1 MLIDETEGY
10 LETVRKFAEETGQ
23 TESLQERLDYLGN
36 YACNSGRQTKCRLY
50 KDFAPM
56 SFYFVMEIK
65 KEEDTPALPCSGR
78 RRYEATDSP
87 EFRRWFNGGLIYF
100 DAGDTG
106 VSGPQ
111 YSVRID
117 SSKSGWSVHT

>member
-10 LETVRKFAEETGQ
+10 LETVRKFAEETNQLKG
-23 TESLQERLDYLGN
+23 LQERLDYLGN
-36 YACNSGRQTKCRLY
+36 YGCNSGRQTRCRLY

-56 SFYFVMEIK
+56 SFYFVMEVK
-65 KEEDTPALPCSGR
+65 KEDDPDNRSRNYGWSKDDP
-78 RRYEATDSP
+78 DS
-87 EFRRWFNGGLIYF
+87 EYRRWFNGGLIYF